1 MVINNT
7 SEDYAIQYCAIHN
20 ITIWYFKSNKILNET
35 QCWECV
41 RQANKKKIVDI
52 SLVMVA

>member
-7 SEDYAIQYCAIHN
+7 SEDYAIQYCAIHK